1 MWLVALCA
9 AGVMLGRIQNAA
21 RVAGRADTLSRT
33 VRTFVEV
40 PGAPIGRWTQGVS
53 SFFGSMGRAEAL
65 EAENRR
71 LRQLSQVAEMY
82 SETLQSLTVER
93 DQLRKL
99 LGASETPGKTR
110 IPARVIGFFP
120 LENRLTIDVGTN
132 KSVKAGLP
140 VISADGLVGVV
151 QTADPRSAQVQLL
164 SSPRPFIIGAKVVRD
179 PPALGFLHGEALNR
193 LTVEFTDIESPFRVG
208 DWVVTSGLSE
218 YIPEGIRIGQIVQTR
233 IDEAMGTRTAQVFP
247 AVAIGNLTDV
257 LVLK

>member
-9 AGVMLGRIQNAA
+9 AGVMLGRFQTGA
-21 RVAGRADTLSRT
+21 RVGGHADTVSRT
-33 VRTFVEV
+33 VRTLVET
-40 PGAPIGRWTQGVS
+40 PAAPLGRWTQGVTD
-53 SFFGSMGRAEAL
+53 FFGSMGRVEAL
-65 EAENRR
+65 EADNRK

-82 SETLQSLTVER
+82 SETLRTLTDER

-99 LGASETPGKTR
+99 LGASEMPGKTR

-120 LENRLTIDVGTN
+120 LENRLTIDAGTD
-132 KSVKAGLP
+132 KSVKVGLP
-140 VISADGLVGVV
+140 VISAEGLVGVV
-151 QTADPRSAQVQLL
+151 QTSDPRSAQVQLL

-179 PPALGFLHGEALNR
+179 PPALGFLHGEAMNR

-233 IDEAMGTRTAQVFP
+233 IDETMGTRTAQVFP
-247 AVAIGNLTDV
+247 SVVIGRLKDV